1 MRGPSNSLAIW
12 DVQRWGMPAYMLLSV
27 LGTAPLAV
35 ASWWLVE
42 KHALKLKKLAPKR
55 ILQWRL

>member
-1 MRGPSNSLAIW
+1 
-12 DVQRWGMPAYMLLSV
+12 MLLSV
-27 LGTAPLAV
+27 LGMAPLAV

-55 ILQWRL
+55 ILQWRVVS